1 MQAAPPPENEA
12 ARLGM
17 LQSLDLLD
25 RPCEA
30 VFADYVA
37 LAARLADAPTALVSL
52 TDERR
57 QWFAGRLGADLSE
70 IERSISFCAHAINR
84 PHEVMWV
91 EDALQ
96 DQRFS
101 DSPLVVDA
109 GNVRFYAGAP
119 LNVNGFAVGTL
130 CVLSPEPRPFDPELA
145 DALRRLAGLLAERLE
160 KRHRDHALQ
169 RAMEVTVDAVIECDE
184 AGIITDWRLGSEALF
199 GYSAEE
205 AVGQPVT
212 IIIPPEL
219 RQAHLDGMKR
229 WHEAG
234 MSGLLRTAELA
245 AIRKDGG
252 SVDVELAMSLW
263 RSHGRPLITTT
274 IRDISERMA
283 RSSLL
288 LKAKMEAEAANVAK
302 SAFIANISHEIRT
315 PLNGVVGV
323 VDLLAATANTPKQI
337 ELIEIIRRSA
347 SQLQQLLG
355 DVLDIARIE
364 SGRLALAEEEVSI
377 VDLVSAVGDL
387 SAIKARDKGL
397 QFSVDIAPAAR
408 KFVSADPVRLKQILT
423 NLVSNAVKFT
433 EKGFVRITV
442 SASDGRFRFEVQDS
456 GIGFSEQ
463 ERQVIFSRFE
473 QAQNSIS
480 HRFGGAGLGLAICR
494 DLVAAMGGSIDCSS
508 RSGEGAT
515 FWFEVP
521 LTAAASDS
529 AVDDDEA
536 QESGMGALRV
546 LLADDNATNRRVAE
560 LILGSVGADVRSVE
574 NGAEACEA
582 FEAGAFDI
590 VLMDMMMP
598 VMDGVDAVAA
608 IRALEAERRAVR
620 TPVVM
625 LTANTLP
632 EHLARSLGAGADLH
646 VPKPITAAALLA
658 AISSA
663 LDASIV

>member
-1 MQAAPPPENEA
+1 MQAAPTPENEA

-17 LQSLDLLD
+17 LQSLNLLN
-25 RPCEA
+25 RPYESI
-30 VFADYVA
+30 FSDYVA
-37 LAARLADAPTALVSL
+37 LAARLTHCPTALISL
-52 TDERR
+52 IDENR
-57 QWFAGRLGADLSE
+57 QWFAGRLGFDEPQTDL
-70 IERSISFCAHAINR
+70 SISFCAHTIR
-84 PHEVMWV
+84 HPDGVMWV
-91 EDALQ
+91 EDALE
-96 DQRFS
+96 DPRFS
-101 DSPLVVDA
+101 DNPLVV
-109 GNVRFYAGAP
+109 GPSNVRFYAGAP
-119 LNVNGFAVGTL
+119 LKVNGFAVGTL
-130 CVLSPEPRPFDPELA
+130 CVLAPEPRPFDSDIAET
-145 DALRRLAGLLAERLE
+145 LRQLAGLLAERLE
-160 KRHRDHALQ
+160 KRHRDNALQ
-169 RAMEVTVDAVIECDE
+169 RALESMVDAVIECDE
-184 AGIITDWRLGSEALF
+184 DGVITDWRLGSEALF
-199 GYSAEE
+199 GYSAAE
-205 AVGQPVT
+205 AVGQHVT
-212 IIIPPEL
+212 MIIPPEL
-219 RQAHLDGMKR
+219 RPAYIEGMAR
-229 WHEAG
+229 WRESGTLG
-234 MSGLLRTAELA
+234 MMEMA

-252 SVDVELAMSLW
+252 RVDVELAMSLW
-263 RSHGRPLITTT
+263 HSHGRPMITTT
-274 IRDISERMA
+274 VRDISERLA

-288 LKAKMEAEAANVAK
+288 LNAKMEAEAANVAK
-302 SAFIANISHEIRT
+302 SVFLANISHEIRT

-323 VDLLAATANTPKQI
+323 VDLLAATANTPKQV

-364 SGRLALAEEEVSI
+364 SGQLSLAQEEVSI
-377 VDLVSAVGDL
+377 VELVSAVGDL

-397 QFSVDIAPAAR
+397 QFSVDIAPSAR
-408 KFVSADPVRLKQILT
+408 KVVSADPVRLKQVLT

-442 SASDGRFRFEVQDS
+442 SANGDRFRFEVQDS

-473 QAQNSIS
+473 QAQSSIS

-494 DLVAAMGGSIDCSS
+494 DLVAAMGGSIDCSG
-508 RSGEGAT
+508 RAGEGAT
-515 FWFEVP
+515 FWFEAP
-521 LTAAASDS
+521 LSVVASAS
-529 AVDDDEA
+529 ADDEGQDA
-536 QESGMGALRV
+536 GMGALRV

-598 VMDGVDAVAA
+598 VMGGVDAVVA
-608 IRALEAERRAVR
+608 IRAFEAERRAPR

-632 EHLARSLGAGADLH
+632 EHLAQSLGAGADLH
-646 VPKPITAAALLA
+646 VPKPITATALLA